1 MLVSP
6 IRFVSENS
14 VFYKTDQHHG
24 LPHDPFKSC
33 IVPRPI
39 AWVSS
44 IHPSGAI
51 NLAPFSFFN
60 ALASD
65 PPMIMISFTGYH
77 QHGGEKDSLFNIK
90 SSGEFVVN
98 MVPLAL
104 KDEMNI
110 TTAPVAHEID
120 ELVLAGLSTEDSVLV
135 KPPRVKEA
143 PVNMECEFFQ
153 EIKLPCTLEDSINT
167 TIIGKV
173 LGIHIRDDALTD
185 GMIDLDRIK
194 PLARLGYNQ
203 YTAVDNVFTMTR
215 PQK

>member
-1 MLVSP
+1 
-6 IRFVSENS
+6 

-33 IVPRPI
+33 IAPRPI
-39 AWVSS
+39 AWVST

-60 ALASD
+60 GLASD

-77 QHGGEKDSLFNIK
+77 EHGGEKDSLFNIK

-104 KDEMNI
+104 KDAMNI
-110 TTAPVAHEID
+110 TTAPVDHGVD
-120 ELVLAGLSTEDSVLV
+120 ELALAGLNTEESVLV
-135 KPPRVKEA
+135 KPPRVLEA
-143 PVNMECEFFQ
+143 PINMECEFYQ
-153 EIKLPCTLEDSINT
+153 EIKLPCTLQDSINT

-173 LGIHIRDDALTD
+173 LGINIREEVLTD
-185 GMIDLDRIK
+185 GMIDLAKIK

-203 YTAVDNVFTMTR
+203 YTAVDSVFTMNR
-215 PQK
+215 PEE

>member
-1 MLVSP
+1 
-6 IRFVSENS
+6 

-33 IVPRPI
+33 VVPRPI

-44 IHPSGAI
+44 IHPNGVV

-65 PPMIMISFTGYH
+65 PPMVMISFTGYH
-77 QHGGEKDSLFNIK
+77 EHGGEKDSLFNIK
-90 SSGEFVVN
+90 TSGDFVVN
-98 MVPLAL
+98 IVPLAL
-104 KDEMNI
+104 KDAMNI
-110 TTAPVAHEID
+110 TTAPVAHEVD
-120 ELVLAGLSTEDSVLV
+120 ELALAGLKTEDSILV

-143 PVNMECEFFQ
+143 PIQMECEFFQ
-153 EIKLPCTLEDSINT
+153 EINLPCTLKNSINT

-173 LGIHIRDDALTD
+173 LGIHINDEVLVD
-185 GMIDLDRIK
+185 GMINLSKIK

-203 YTAVDNVFTMTR
+203 YTAVDNLFTMTR
-215 PQK
+215 PKD

>member
-1 MLVSP
+1 M
-6 IRFVSENS
+6 
-14 VFYKTDQHHG
+14 FYKTDQHHG

-44 IHPSGAI
+44 IHPSGVI

-60 ALASD
+60 GLASD
-65 PPMIMISFTGYH
+65 PPMVMISFTGYH
-77 QHGGEKDSLFNIK
+77 EHGGEKDSLSNIK
-90 SSGEFVVN
+90 TSGEFVIN

-104 KDEMNI
+104 KDAMNI
-110 TTAPVAHEID
+110 TTAPVGHEVD
-120 ELVLAGLSTEDSVLV
+120 ELALAGLTTEASVLI

-143 PVNMECEFFQ
+143 PVNMECELYQ
-153 EIKLPCTLEDSINT
+153 EIKLPCTLENSINT

-173 LGIHIRDDALTD
+173 LGINIREEALTG
-185 GMIDLDRIK
+185 GMIDLSKIN

-203 YTAVDNVFTMTR
+203 YTAVDNLFTMTR
-215 PQK
+215 PKE